1 MRNPTAIPAALLVL
15 AALSACAQPTR
26 IAGKQSGYADLE
38 CVSYARQVSGVQ
50 IQGDAGT
57 WWHSAA
63 SRYGRS
69 NKPTPM
75 SVLVLRRTRQLPG
88 GHVAVVRSVVG
99 AREIRVDHANWD
111 DRRTR
116 GRFYEN
122 MSMIDVSP
130 RNDWTS
136 LRFWNGADYGKTY
149 AAHGFIHN
157 RSVAADAAP
166 RASW

>member
-15 AALSACAQPTR
+15 AAFSACAQPTR
-26 IAGKQSGYADLE
+26 IAGKSSGYADLE
-38 CVSYARQVSGVQ
+38 CVSYARQVSGIQ

-63 SRYGRS
+63 GGYARS

-75 SVLVLRRTRQLPG
+75 SVLVLTRTRQLPG

-111 DRRTR
+111 DRRTH
-116 GRFYEN
+116 GRIYEN
-122 MSMIDVSP
+122 MAVIDVSP

-136 LRFWNGADYGKTY
+136 LRFWNGAGYGKTY

-157 RSVAADAAP
+157 RTVAADTTLQ
-166 RASW
+166 ASR